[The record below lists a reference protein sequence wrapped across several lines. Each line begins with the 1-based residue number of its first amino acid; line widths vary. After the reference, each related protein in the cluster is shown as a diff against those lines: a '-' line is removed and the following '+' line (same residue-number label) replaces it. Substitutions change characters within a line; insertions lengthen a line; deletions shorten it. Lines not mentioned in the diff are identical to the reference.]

1 MMSGVGL
8 ILAGVSWDMF
18 GQEKR
23 TTLVSIVSA
32 ILAYALFLNDANKVV
47 WTIFISVVVST
58 ADFLFL
64 QKRRVDINTRSSV
77 KPLNEHGMALLEK
90 GVLERL

>member
-1 MMSGVGL
+1 
-8 ILAGVSWDMF
+8 MF

-32 ILAYALFLNDANKVV
+32 ILAYAIFLNDANKVV

-58 ADFLFL
+58 ADFLLL
-64 QKRRVDINTRSSV
+64 QKRRVDLSTLVEPAVR
-77 KPLNEHGMALLEK
+77 PL
-90 GVLERL
+90 R